1 MMESS
6 FDGRESRPKKKKKN
20 SRPRPYRLENIFE
33 PEQRRRAAKKFE
45 GARVTTQTDIDH
57 LQPL

>member
-6 FDGRESRPKKKKKN
+6 FDGRESTLQGKKN

-33 PEQRRRAAKKFE
+33 PEQRRRAAKKFG
-45 GARVTTQTDIDH
+45 GARVTTYTDIDH
-57 LQPL
+57 LQLL